1 MAEGSKKKTD
11 FVLKEEDL
19 EKTLNSV
26 KLNSVKV
33 DFSPLESVLR
43 FLNSNHRLLVKKVA
57 SIEHRIEQDDRM
69 DIMSEQVKQL
79 ENSAMETRVSLSN
92 IQAKLID
99 IEKNQ
104 LKYDDRIKT
113 LEKEMKVSR
122 HTEKQLDAKIK
133 TEIKTIQKMIKALD
147 ASFQNQLHKKCKP
160 IEDKVNIIL
169 GTVDDLENELEGIRD
184 TVNSIEITEKDEN
197 GETSTK
203 MIKKLKPEIKAT
215 EKSPSRNNLFSQVLE
230 SEINRLREEY
240 NSKFDEFESR
250 LRQQSSKLLKFHKF
264 RLQEV

>member
-11 FVLKEEDL
+11 FMLKEEDL
-19 EKTLNSV
+19 EKALNSV
-26 KLNSVKV
+26 KLHSVKV

-57 SIEHRIEQDDRM
+57 GIEHRIEQDDRM
-69 DIMSEQVKQL
+69 DIMSEQIKQL

-92 IQAKLID
+92 IQTKLIE

-147 ASFQNQLHKKCKP
+147 ASFQNQLYKKCKP

-169 GTVDDLENELEGIRD
+169 GTVDDLENEIESLRETI
-184 TVNSIEITEKDEN
+184 NSIEITEKDEN
-197 GETSTK
+197 GEMSTR
-203 MIKKLKPEIKAT
+203 MIKKLKPETKDV
-215 EKSPSRNNLFSQVLE
+215 EKPPSRNNLFSQVLE
-230 SEINRLREEY
+230 SEISRLREEY
-240 NSKFDEFESR
+240 NSRFDEFESR
-250 LRQQSSKLLKFHKF
+250 FRQQTSKFLYFSKLRQQ
-264 RLQEV
+264 